1 MAIYKIDKYCVKLL
15 KGIRFVQFFEDK
27 QVNRAVGGFLDDL
40 YEGGELN
47 SARLGIMYGFRTKN
61 IETMIKVDR

>member
-1 MAIYKIDKYCVKLL
+1 
-15 KGIRFVQFFEDK
+15 
-27 QVNRAVGGFLDDL
+27 VNRAVGGFLDDL